1 MLFLTYRQKHSP
13 STNALKPLP
22 ILQAYSTIQYRVLRI
37 SPVLKYY
44 KYKFFNLIFS
54 DPVPM
59 TAVIGVVIALLI
71 AFVLLSI
78 FFLVAYKQQK
88 LCFKG
93 GGTHFFAS
101 HVGMTNRMIA

>member
-1 MLFLTYRQKHSP
+1 
-13 STNALKPLP
+13 
-22 ILQAYSTIQYRVLRI
+22 
-37 SPVLKYY
+37 
-44 KYKFFNLIFS
+44 
-54 DPVPM
+54 M

-93 GGTHFFAS
+93 GNTFFLCAS
-101 HVGMTNRMIA
+101 HAGMTNRMMT

>member
-1 MLFLTYRQKHSP
+1 
-13 STNALKPLP
+13 
-22 ILQAYSTIQYRVLRI
+22 
-37 SPVLKYY
+37 
-44 KYKFFNLIFS
+44 
-54 DPVPM
+54 M

-93 GGTHFFAS
+93 GEHILHIFVQVMPG
-101 HVGMTNRMIA
+101 

>member
-1 MLFLTYRQKHSP
+1 
-13 STNALKPLP
+13 
-22 ILQAYSTIQYRVLRI
+22 
-37 SPVLKYY
+37 
-44 KYKFFNLIFS
+44 
-54 DPVPM
+54 M

-93 GGTHFFAS
+93 KSRLVAENWILMQKMAS
-101 HVGMTNRMIA
+101 LS

>member
-1 MLFLTYRQKHSP
+1 
-13 STNALKPLP
+13 
-22 ILQAYSTIQYRVLRI
+22 
-37 SPVLKYY
+37 
-44 KYKFFNLIFS
+44 
-54 DPVPM
+54 M

-93 GGTHFFAS
+93 EAWGQGQPQYVLGRGGVFADYE
-101 HVGMTNRMIA
+101 

>member
-1 MLFLTYRQKHSP
+1 
-13 STNALKPLP
+13 
-22 ILQAYSTIQYRVLRI
+22 
-37 SPVLKYY
+37 
-44 KYKFFNLIFS
+44 
-54 DPVPM
+54 M

-93 GGTHFFAS
+93 GDIFLQVMPG
-101 HVGMTNRMIA
+101 

>member
-1 MLFLTYRQKHSP
+1 
-13 STNALKPLP
+13 
-22 ILQAYSTIQYRVLRI
+22 
-37 SPVLKYY
+37 
-44 KYKFFNLIFS
+44 
-54 DPVPM
+54 M

-93 GGTHFFAS
+93 GRTHFFAS
-101 HVGMTNRMIA
+101 HAGMTNRMMIYSK

>member
-1 MLFLTYRQKHSP
+1 
-13 STNALKPLP
+13 
-22 ILQAYSTIQYRVLRI
+22 
-37 SPVLKYY
+37 
-44 KYKFFNLIFS
+44 
-54 DPVPM
+54 M

-93 GGTHFFAS
+93 GGTHFFVQS
-101 HVGMTNRMIA
+101 CRDDKSNDDLVVMR

>member
-1 MLFLTYRQKHSP
+1 
-13 STNALKPLP
+13 
-22 ILQAYSTIQYRVLRI
+22 
-37 SPVLKYY
+37 
-44 KYKFFNLIFS
+44 
-54 DPVPM
+54 M

-93 GGTHFFAS
+93 GEHIFLCKS
-101 HVGMTNRMIA
+101 CRDDKSNDDLVVMR

>member
-1 MLFLTYRQKHSP
+1 
-13 STNALKPLP
+13 
-22 ILQAYSTIQYRVLRI
+22 
-37 SPVLKYY
+37 
-44 KYKFFNLIFS
+44 
-54 DPVPM
+54 M

-93 GGTHFFAS
+93 GGHIFTHFTHFFAS
-101 HVGMTNRMIA
+101 HAEMTIE

>member
-1 MLFLTYRQKHSP
+1 
-13 STNALKPLP
+13 
-22 ILQAYSTIQYRVLRI
+22 
-37 SPVLKYY
+37 
-44 KYKFFNLIFS
+44 
-54 DPVPM
+54 M

-93 GGTHFFAS
+93 EAWGQGQPQYVLGGGG
-101 HVGMTNRMIA
+101 VG